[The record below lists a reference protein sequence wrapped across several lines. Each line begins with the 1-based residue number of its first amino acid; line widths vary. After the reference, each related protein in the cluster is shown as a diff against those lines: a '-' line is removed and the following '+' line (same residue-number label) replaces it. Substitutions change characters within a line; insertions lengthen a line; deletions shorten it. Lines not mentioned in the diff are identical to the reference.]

1 MRRCGP
7 YAARVKFQRCWRD
20 FPLTTSSGQTE
31 AAFEISELKHEAT
44 YNCERGPAGILL
56 QQIRM
61 RCSADWRG
69 CLQACLP
76 GARARSSEG
85 FKGVLSGLESRSRLF
100 GQQMKGSL
108 DA

>member
-1 MRRCGP
+1 MGP
-7 YAARVKFQRCWRD
+7 SAARVNFQRWWKD
-20 FPLTTSSGQTE
+20 FPLTASSGQTE
-31 AAFEISELKHEAT
+31 AALEVSELKHEAT
-44 YNCERGPAGILL
+44 CDCQKGAAGMPL

-61 RCSADWRG
+61 RCSTRWRD

-76 GARARSSEG
+76 GARARSSKG
-85 FKGVLSGLESRSRLF
+85 VKGVLSGLESRLRLF